1 MQVDLGCCAD
11 SLLMPDS
18 VERYCAINRPS
29 NFRIRAASAIDVG
42 AELAEARHTDV
53 LIVNIE

>member
-1 MQVDLGCCAD
+1 VDLGCCAD